1 MDIVVVGAGSWGTAL
16 ACVLCENQHQV
27 TLWGRDEAQLA
38 EMAAQRENRRYLPGL
53 RLPESLRFSSDLS
66 ATVRALPTDIPSL
79 VVAVVPTHT
88 MRQVFAEVAAD
99 LPAQAVIVSAS
110 KGIENDSLLTMDQV
124 LQQVLPPVLHD
135 RIAVL
140 SGPSFAKETIE
151 KHPTAV
157 VAAAKQRQIAELV
170 QRAFQVGTFRVYTSD
185 DVVGAE
191 VGGAVKNVIAIAC
204 GIADGL
210 GFGHNTRAA
219 VITRGLAEISRL
231 GVRLGCNPLTLAG
244 LAGMGDLV
252 LTCNGPQSRNRQA
265 GLLFAQGKSLAE
277 VQTAM
282 RQVAEGIRTT
292 RSVHDLAAKVGVEM
306 PISAAIYR
314 VLYENQPVGQVMSDL
329 LGRPPR
335 HELG

>member
-16 ACVLCENQHQV
+16 ACVLCENQHRV
-27 TLWGRDEAQLA
+27 TLWGRDSAQMA
-38 EMAAQRENRRYLPGL
+38 EMAATRENRRYLPGL
-53 RLPESLRFSSDLS
+53 RLPENLQFSSDLLGS
-66 ATVRALPTDIPSL
+66 IGALPTDQPSMT
-79 VVAVVPTHT
+79 VAVVPTHT
-88 MRQVFAEVAAD
+88 MRQVFAELAPA
-99 LPAQAVIVSAS
+99 LPNQNIVVTAS
-110 KGIENDSLLTMDQV
+110 KGIENESLLTMDAV
-124 LQQVLPPVLHD
+124 LAQVLPSQLHD

-157 VAAAKQRQIAELV
+157 VAAARQRAIAEAV

-191 VGGAVKNVIAIAC
+191 IGGAVKNVIAIAC
-204 GIADGL
+204 GMADGL

-265 GLLFAQGKSLAE
+265 GLLFAQGKALAQ
-277 VQTAM
+277 VQAEM
-282 RQVAEGIRTT
+282 KQVAEGIRTT
-292 RSVHDLAAKVGVEM
+292 RSVRDLSVKVGVEM

>member
-53 RLPESLRFSSDLS
+53 WLPESLRFSSDLS

-124 LQQVLPPVLHD
+124 LQQVLPLVLHD

>member
-27 TLWGRDEAQLA
+27 TLWGRDVAQLA

-66 ATVRALPTDIPSL
+66 AAIRALPTDVPSL

-88 MRQVFAEVAAD
+88 MRQVFAEIAAD
-99 LPAQAVIVSAS
+99 LPAQAVIVTAS

-219 VITRGLAEISRL
+219 VITRDLAEISRL

-265 GLLFAQGKSLAE
+265 GLLFAQSKSLAE

>member
-27 TLWGRDEAQLA
+27 TLWGRDVAQLA

-66 ATVRALPTDIPSL
+66 AAIRALPTDVPSL

-88 MRQVFAEVAAD
+88 MRQVFAEIAAD
-99 LPAQAVIVSAS
+99 LPAQAVIVTAS

-265 GLLFAQGKSLAE
+265 GLLFAQSKSLAE

>member
-27 TLWGRDEAQLA
+27 TLWGRDVAQLA

-66 ATVRALPTDIPSL
+66 AAIRALPTDVPSL

-88 MRQVFAEVAAD
+88 MRQVFAEIAAD
-99 LPAQAVIVSAS
+99 LPAQAVIVTAS

-244 LAGMGDLV
+244 L
-252 LTCNGPQSRNRQA
+252 
-265 GLLFAQGKSLAE
+265 LFAQGKSLAE
-277 VQTAM
+277 VQPAM
-282 RQVAEGIRTT
+282 RQIAEGIRTT

>member
-16 ACVLCENQHQV
+16 ACVLCENQHRV
-27 TLWGRDEAQLA
+27 TLWGRDVAQLA
-38 EMAAQRENRRYLPGL
+38 ELAELHENRRYLPGL
-53 RLPESLRFSSDLS
+53 KLPASLAFTSDLK
-66 ATVRALPTDIPSL
+66 AAVRALPQDVPSM

-88 MRQVFAEVAAD
+88 MRQVFSEIAAD
-99 LPAQAVIVSAS
+99 LPAQAIIVTAS
-110 KGIENDSLLTMDQV
+110 KGIENESLLTMDHV
-124 LQQVLPPVLHD
+124 LQQVLPSVLHD

-157 VAAAKQRQIAELV
+157 VAAAKQRAIAEAV

-265 GLLFAQGKSLAE
+265 GLLFAQGKSLTE
-277 VQTAM
+277 VQAEM
-282 RQVAEGIRTT
+282 RQIAEGIRTT
-292 RSVHDLAAKVGVEM
+292 RSVRDLAAKVGVEM
-306 PISAAIYR
+306 PISGAIYR

>member
-27 TLWGRDEAQLA
+27 TLWGRDVAQLA

-66 ATVRALPTDIPSL
+66 AAVRALPTDVPSL

-88 MRQVFAEVAAD
+88 MRQVFAEIAAD
-99 LPAQAVIVSAS
+99 LPAQAVIVTAS

-282 RQVAEGIRTT
+282 RQIAEGIRTT
-292 RSVHDLAAKVGVEM
+292 RFVYDLVVKVGVEM

>member
-1 MDIVVVGAGSWGTAL
+1 
-16 ACVLCENQHQV
+16 VL
-27 TLWGRDEAQLA
+27 
-38 EMAAQRENRRYLPGL
+38 
-53 RLPESLRFSSDLS
+53 
-66 ATVRALPTDIPSL
+66 ALPKDAPSL

-88 MRQVFAEVAAD
+88 MRQVFSEIASD
-99 LPAQAVIVSAS
+99 LPPQVILVTAS
-110 KGIENDSLLTMDQV
+110 KGIENESLLTMDQV
-124 LQQVLPPVLHD
+124 LQQVLPSTLHD

-157 VAAAKQRQIAELV
+157 VAAAKQRAIAEAV

-185 DVVGAE
+185 DVIGAE
-191 VGGAVKNVIAIAC
+191 IGGAVKNVIAIAC

-219 VITRGLAEISRL
+219 VITRGLAEITRL

-252 LTCNGPQSRNRQA
+252 LTCNGPLSRNRQA
-265 GLLFAQGKSLAE
+265 GLLFAQGKNLTE
-277 VQTAM
+277 VQTEM
-282 RQVAEGIRTT
+282 RQIAEGIRTT
-292 RSVHDLAAKVGVEM
+292 RSVRDLSMKVSVEM

>member
-27 TLWGRDEAQLA
+27 TLWGRDVAQLA

-66 ATVRALPTDIPSL
+66 AAIRALPTDVPSL

-88 MRQVFAEVAAD
+88 MRQVFAEIAAD
-99 LPAQAVIVSAS
+99 LPAQVVIVTAS

-282 RQVAEGIRTT
+282 RQIAEGIRTT

>member
-27 TLWGRDEAQLA
+27 TLWGRDVAQLA

-66 ATVRALPTDIPSL
+66 AAIRALPTDVPSL

>member
-110 KGIENDSLLTMDQV
+110 KGIENDSLLTMDQA
-124 LQQVLPPVLHD
+124 LQQVLPLVLHD

>member
-16 ACVLCENQHQV
+16 ACVLSENQHRV
-27 TLWGRDEAQLA
+27 TLWGRDVAQMT
-38 EMAAQRENRRYLPGL
+38 EMSALHENRRYLPGL
-53 RLPESLRFSSDLS
+53 RLPESLRYSSDLKAS
-66 ATVRALPTDIPSL
+66 VLALPKDAPSL

-88 MRQVFAEVAAD
+88 MRQVFSEIASD
-99 LPAQAVIVSAS
+99 LPPQVILVTAS
-110 KGIENDSLLTMDQV
+110 KGIENESLLTMDQV
-124 LQQVLPPVLHD
+124 LLQVLPSTLHD

-157 VAAAKQRQIAELV
+157 VAAAKQRAIAEAV
-170 QRAFQVGTFRVYTSD
+170 QKAFQVGTFRVYTSD
-185 DVVGAE
+185 DVIGAE
-191 VGGAVKNVIAIAC
+191 IGGAVKNVIAIAC

-219 VITRGLAEISRL
+219 VITRGLAEITRL

-252 LTCNGPQSRNRQA
+252 LTCNGPLSRNRQA
-265 GLLFAQGKSLAE
+265 GLLFAQGKNLTE
-277 VQTAM
+277 VQTEM
-282 RQVAEGIRTT
+282 RQIAEGIRTT
-292 RSVHDLAAKVGVEM
+292 RSVRDLSMKVSVEM

>member
-27 TLWGRDEAQLA
+27 TLWGRDVAQLA
-38 EMAAQRENRRYLPGL
+38 EMAAQRQNRRYLPGL

-66 ATVRALPTDIPSL
+66 AAIRALPTDVPSL

-88 MRQVFAEVAAD
+88 MRQVFAEIAAD
-99 LPAQAVIVSAS
+99 LPAQVVIVTAS

>member
-1 MDIVVVGAGSWGTAL
+1 MT
-16 ACVLCENQHQV
+16 
-27 TLWGRDEAQLA
+27 
-38 EMAAQRENRRYLPGL
+38 
-53 RLPESLRFSSDLS
+53 
-66 ATVRALPTDIPSL
+66 
-79 VVAVVPTHT
+79 
-88 MRQVFAEVAAD
+88 
-99 LPAQAVIVSAS
+99 AS

-124 LQQVLPPVLHD
+124 LQQVLPLVLHD

>member
-16 ACVLCENQHQV
+16 ACVLSENQHRV
-27 TLWGRDEAQLA
+27 TLWGRDVAQMA
-38 EMAAQRENRRYLPGL
+38 EMSALHENRRYLPGL
-53 RLPESLRFSSDLS
+53 RLPESLRYSSDLTAS
-66 ATVRALPTDIPSL
+66 VLALPKDAPSL

-88 MRQVFAEVAAD
+88 MRQVFSEIASD
-99 LPAQAVIVSAS
+99 LPPQVILVTAS
-110 KGIENDSLLTMDQV
+110 KGIENESLLTMDQV
-124 LQQVLPPVLHD
+124 LQQVLPSTLHD

-157 VAAAKQRQIAELV
+157 VAAAKQRAIAEAV

-185 DVVGAE
+185 DVIGAE
-191 VGGAVKNVIAIAC
+191 IGGAVKNVIAIAC
-204 GIADGL
+204 GMADGL

-219 VITRGLAEISRL
+219 VITRGLAEITRL

-252 LTCNGPQSRNRQA
+252 LTCNGPLSRNRQA
-265 GLLFAQGKSLAE
+265 GLLFAQGKNLTE
-277 VQTAM
+277 VQTEM
-282 RQVAEGIRTT
+282 RQIAEGIRTT
-292 RSVHDLAAKVGVEM
+292 RSVRDLSMKVSVEM

>member
-66 ATVRALPTDIPSL
+66 AAIRALPTDVPSL

>member
-27 TLWGRDEAQLA
+27 TLWGRDVAQLA

-66 ATVRALPTDIPSL
+66 AAIRALPTDVPSL

-88 MRQVFAEVAAD
+88 MRQVFAEIAAD
-99 LPAQAVIVSAS
+99 LPAQAVIVTAS